1 MAEGNPS
8 HANGGSD
15 RGRGDAGQLW
25 RSWLTETERQWN
37 SFFNE
42 VMGTDAFTRVAG
54 NYLDAYSVVQRALN
68 QGMERYLNT
77 FNLPTHS
84 DIVELGE
91 RLHNIEERLASLE
104 ANVKSL
110 AEAAGLTPQAAV
122 TQLRPRR
129 TRRPRSASHIPQDG
143 SPQ

>member
-1 MAEGNPS
+1 MAETNGN
-8 HANGGSD
+8 
-15 RGRGDAGQLW
+15 GRADVVDLW
-25 RSWLTETERQWN
+25 RKWLTETERQWN

-42 VMGTDAFTRVAG
+42 VMGTDSFSRFAS
-54 NYLDAYSVVQRALN
+54 NYMDAYSVVQRGLN

-91 RLHNIEERLASLE
+91 RLHNIEERLALLE
-104 ANVKSL
+104 QNISNL
-110 AEAAGLTPQAAV
+110 LEAAGGVPAAAV

-129 TRRPRSASHIPQDG
+129 TRRPAAKNSG
-143 SPQ
+143 S

>member
-1 MAEGNPS
+1 MSETNGSGRTDVAE
-8 HANGGSD
+8 
-15 RGRGDAGQLW
+15 LW
-25 RSWLTETERQWN
+25 RKWLTETERQWN

-42 VMGTDAFTRVAG
+42 VMGTDSFSRVAA
-54 NYLDAYSVVQRALN
+54 NYMDAYSVVQRGLN

-91 RLHNIEERLASLE
+91 RLHNIEDRLTSLE
-104 ANVKSL
+104 QNINSL
-110 AEAAGLTPQAAV
+110 LEAAGGTPAAAV

-129 TRRPRSASHIPQDG
+129 TRRPASKNNA
-143 SPQ
+143 S